1 MEFENANPTRFEK
14 CSERQVLLDE
24 EDNDIVDDI
33 DSREVFGE
41 RYLGELCAILPKS
54 CILKDI

>member
-24 EDNDIVDDI
+24 EDNDVVDDI

-41 RYLGELCAILPKS
+41 RYLGNCVQYCQNLTY
-54 CILKDI
+54 